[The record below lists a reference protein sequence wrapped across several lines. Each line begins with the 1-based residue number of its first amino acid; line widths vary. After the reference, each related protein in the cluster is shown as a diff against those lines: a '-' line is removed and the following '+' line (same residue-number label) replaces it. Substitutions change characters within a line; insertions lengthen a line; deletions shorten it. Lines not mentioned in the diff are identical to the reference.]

1 MEQEETRAIRTPQW
15 LFMQRFKSS
24 TYPFDAELYDLTLDP
39 DERANRAN
47 DPDYGDVVDELT
59 ARVEA
64 FYEKH
69 SRPEWN
75 LWEGGRI
82 KSNSG
87 RPFLWEDAW
96 GADWKPEF

>member
-39 DERANRAN
+39 DERANHAN

-64 FYEKH
+64 FFEKH
-69 SRPEWN
+69 SRPE
-75 LWEGGRI
+75 
-82 KSNSG
+82 
-87 RPFLWEDAW
+87 
-96 GADWKPEF
+96 